1 MAEGFWRS
9 LSEAIFAPKINQDE
23 LETKLRQ
30 IRNLLPTPVFW
41 LLGKAQSGKTSIIRA
56 LTKREDVEIGDGFQ
70 ACTHSSHIYDFPSST
85 QPMIRFLDTRGLGE
99 VDYDPDEDLKL
110 FQQQAHVLIVVM
122 KALDHAQLNVVTALH
137 AILKHRP
144 NYPVIVVQTHLHEGY
159 PNLDTEHIQPYAYAQ
174 NPLPPDVPK
183 ALAKSLLKQRELF
196 KGINAQFIPV
206 DFTLPNDG
214 YDPPN
219 YGLEVLWEEI
229 EKVLPMG
236 LRGMLVDSG
245 QRSVFKNIYARTA
258 HPHIIAYAVLA
269 GGAGAIPIPF
279 VGTPIVLSIQAKMF
293 HTVASIYNQRLNS
306 QRVAEIGSTLGLGFV
321 LGMGGREVT
330 KFVPLYGSVVS
341 SAYTAAVTYA
351 LGKTLCAYF
360 SFALDGDLPDEI
372 VFEKIY
378 EEELKRGRELMSY
391 YLQKIRKE

>member
-9 LSEAIFAPKINQDE
+9 LSETIFAPKINQDE

-30 IRNLLPTPVFW
+30 IRQLLPTPVFW
-41 LLGKAQSGKTSIIRA
+41 LLGKAQSGKTSIIRV
-56 LTKREDVEIGDGFQ
+56 LTKRDDVEIGDGFQ
-70 ACTHSSHIYDFPSST
+70 ACTQSSHIYDFPSSA
-85 QPMIRFLDTRGLGE
+85 QPVIRFLDTRGLGE
-99 VDYDPDEDLKL
+99 VDYDPDEDLRL
-110 FQQQAHVLIVVM
+110 FQQQTHVVIVVV
-122 KALDHAQLNVVTALH
+122 KALDHAQLSVISALK

-144 NYPVIVVQTHLHEGY
+144 NYSVIVVQTHLHEGY
-159 PNLDTEHIQPYAYAQ
+159 PNLDTEHVQPYVYTQA
-174 NPLPPDVPK
+174 PLPEQVPK

-196 KGINAQFIPV
+196 KDIHAQFIPV

-214 YDPPN
+214 YDPAS
-219 YGLEVLWEEI
+219 YGLEALWEAI
-229 EKVLPMG
+229 ETVLPMG

-293 HTVASIYNQRLNS
+293 HAIASIYNQRLNR

-321 LGMGGREVT
+321 LGIGGREVT

-341 SAYTAAVTYA
+341 SVYTAAVTYA

-360 SFALDGDLPDEI
+360 SFARDGDVPDKV

-378 EEELKRGRELMSY
+378 EEELKRGRELMSF